1 MMGMWESRAV
11 VCVYVCVHHGH
22 TCWQRQQCPRWCVSH
37 CHSGSFE
44 SWTQTFPPGAPS
56 FDCLSHCHCDGR
68 VSSRRRGGR
77 EYLEWSGVERWGLE
91 HNSPKSFFLSF
102 IVVRLLARLLRVVR
116 EFLCC
121 FNLTLKSGL
130 NFRIG
135 GQPPETE
142 RPNKKKK
149 SKEEDTVEW
158 SRTSSEKREGHRK
171 RGRPDLQMRQL
182 IQQELQVLRLGE
194 VPARV
199 QAQGAERR
207 QRGL

>member
-1 MMGMWESRAV
+1 MYACVCMRACMMGMWESRAV

-77 EYLEWSGVERWGLE
+77 EYLEWSGVERWSLE

-149 SKEEDTVEW
+149 RNDWPIVHFFSLL
-158 SRTSSEKREGHRK
+158 SSSLLPTHAHT
-171 RGRPDLQMRQL
+171 P
-182 IQQELQVLRLGE
+182 
-194 VPARV
+194 PHTV
-199 QAQGAERR
+199 QACL
-207 QRGL
+207 RGTASA